1 MFTNCFAVRKIVR
14 AKGDTPLKP
23 RSAPAGSTEAV
34 IVVVVVVVVVVIH
47 QKRGVSMSEKKKKT
61 HAYSFRLT
69 DEEAAI
75 FEEKIAASNMS
86 KSEFF
91 REVFINS
98 NVNLTV
104 KAAPSKDYQ
113 RLLFFTNKAS
123 NNLNQLAHKV
133 NVHHLNGKV
142 SERLYRKYLNTLIS
156 IRDILLA
163 GVDNAD

>member
-23 RSAPAGSTEAV
+23 RSAPAGSTE
-34 IVVVVVVVVVVIH
+34 VVVVVVIVVIH
-47 QKRGVSMSEKKKKT
+47 QIRGVSMSEKKKKT

-156 IRDILLA
+156 IRDILLS

>member
-1 MFTNCFAVRKIVR
+1 MFTNCCAVRKIVR

-23 RSAPAGSTEAV
+23 RSAPAGSS
-34 IVVVVVVVVVVIH
+34 VVVVVIVVVVIH
-47 QKRGVSMSEKKKKT
+47 QIRGVSMSEKKNKS

-113 RLLFFTNKAS
+113 RLLFLTNKAS
-123 NNLNQLAHKV
+123 NNLNQLAHRV
-133 NVHHLNGKV
+133 NTHHLNGKV
-142 SERLYRKYLNTLIS
+142 SDRLYRKYLNTLIS